1 MENLNQSLI
10 NTFNM
15 LKEKGLF
22 CDYKDYADW
31 LEKKGKPRVKFQDTL
46 QLQEKED
53 YEDIFGT

>member
-1 MENLNQSLI
+1 
-10 NTFNM
+10 M